1 MPQACLKDFTLL
13 FAEQSIDDMK
23 RYFQGGNAAA
33 YQHVAMLKLHY
44 KIAHALDECLASLE
58 FDESPN
64 SPPRRRRQLL
74 KQKSLKAG
82 MSPAGGLHFGRLNQ
96 LPESDATSP
105 ASTVSDGYITDD
117 EHEKGGFDGVD
128 CAFGPGRLSFHT

>member
-1 MPQACLKDFTLL
+1 M
-13 FAEQSIDDMK
+13 E
-23 RYFQGGNAAA
+23 RYFQGGQVAA

-64 SPPRRRRQLL
+64 QPRRRRSLL
-74 KQKSLKAG
+74 FKQKSAKAMASPGGGVRFSQFDSREDLKA
-82 MSPAGGLHFGRLNQ
+82 
-96 LPESDATSP
+96 SDSEHTTSL
-105 ASTVSDGYITDD
+105 ASTASEGYMSDD

-128 CAFGPGRLSFHT
+128 CAFGPGRRPSFPSKK